1 MFDPNTILALGAL
14 ALAVWGALDCFF
26 GYRIVKFTIGVLGLI
41 AGGWLGFWIVLQGLG
56 LSETAAWVGFLVGAL
71 LGALLAFGMYL
82 AGLFILGFSLG
93 FTLSL
98 GLVHVTGDTQML
110 LTGLAV
116 GLISG
121 ALAVLFQRFLIIVAT
136 AWVGALKLTLG
147 LAYFLA
153 GIDWLFY
160 VHQPDQIA
168 ALFRGHPWMFPAVLV
183 VGAAGVAVQW
193 PATRHAKK

>member
-1 MFDPNTILALGAL
+1 MPDTPTTLTLGAL
-14 ALAVWGALDCFF
+14 ALVLWGVIDCFF
-26 GYRIVKFTIGVLGLI
+26 GYRIVKFTIGLLGLI

-56 LSETAAWVGFLVGAL
+56 MGEGAAWIGFLVGAL

-82 AGLFILGFSLG
+82 VGLFLLGFSLG

-98 GLVHVTGDTQML
+98 GLVHVAGDTQML

-121 ALAVLFQRFLIIVAT
+121 ALAVLFQRLVIIIAT

-147 LAYFLA
+147 LAYFVA

-183 VGAAGVAVQW
+183 VGAVGVAVQW
-193 PATRHAKK
+193 PATGRRKK